1 MSSWTGFSEETTV
14 IKEVN
19 LEIER
24 FQKKMEAFKL
34 RMAKELLEKRP
45 SYTIKERAGIKRA
58 ALDLRESLLL
68 ITKL

>member
-1 MSSWTGFSEETTV
+1 MD
-14 IKEVN
+14 
-19 LEIER
+19 
-24 FQKKMEAFKL
+24 AFKL

-45 SYTIKERAGIKRA
+45 SYTIKERGAIKRA

>member
-1 MSSWTGFSEETTV
+1 MSSWTGFSEETAA

-45 SYTIKERAGIKRA
+45 SYTIKERGAIKRA

>member
-1 MSSWTGFSEETTV
+1 MSRWSNFQEELEA

-24 FQKKMEAFKL
+24 FQKKMTAFKN
-34 RMAKELLEKRP
+34 RMAAEMLEKRP